1 MGKKSKKVKRRV
13 GRALASALG
22 WSVVAVGVLTLAFVA
37 CAALGVSFPSA
48 VEDFVIVS
56 KVKSSVVLS
65 FVAAIAFT
73 LLGVVILLS
82 VRLIVNDEKV
92 GIMEERAA
100 LDARDQAI
108 REVNASMVGILGEE
122 EDERDFAV
130 DFMPPSCLLDET
142 SAYAES
148 EEKTEEPDENS
159 PEPDET
165 ESDKTVVPLKPTHKT
180 RKHKRRPQRR

>member
-1 MGKKSKKVKRRV
+1 MRKKSKKVKRRV
-13 GRALASALG
+13 GRVLASALG
-22 WSVVAVGVLTLAFVA
+22 WSVVVVGALTLAFVA

-65 FVAAIAFT
+65 FVASIAFT

-92 GIMEERAA
+92 GIM
-100 LDARDQAI
+100 DARDQAI
-108 REVNASMVGILGEE
+108 REVNASMIGIFGEE

-142 SAYAES
+142 SAFAES
-148 EEKTEEPDENS
+148 EEKTEEPDVNS
-159 PEPDET
+159 PAPDET
-165 ESDKTVVPLKPTHKT
+165 DSDKTVVPLKPTQNT

>member
-1 MGKKSKKVKRRV
+1 MRKKSKKVKRRV

-22 WSVVAVGVLTLAFVA
+22 WSVVVVGALTLAFVA

-65 FVAAIAFT
+65 FVASIAFT

-82 VRLIVNDEKV
+82 
-92 GIMEERAA
+92 
-100 LDARDQAI
+100 
-108 REVNASMVGILGEE
+108 
-122 EDERDFAV
+122 ERDFAV

-142 SAYAES
+142 SAFAES
-148 EEKTEEPDENS
+148 EEKTEETDVDS
-159 PEPDET
+159 PAPDET